1 MKYVADLHIHS
12 HFSRATSKQLNLEH
26 LSKWAQ
32 LKGIQIV
39 GTGDFVHPGWMEEL
53 KQKLEPAEE
62 GLYKLKPEYAR
73 ATQDEVPAA
82 CQGPVRFMLT
92 AEISNIYK
100 KMDRVRKIHNVV
112 FAPNFE
118 VAETIQARLDAI
130 GNIRSD
136 GRPILGLDSRDLLEI
151 TLEAGPM
158 AFLVPA
164 HIWTPWFSALGS
176 KGGFDRIED
185 CFGDLTSHI
194 FAVETG
200 LSSDPPMN
208 WRLKQLD
215 PFVLVS
221 NSDAHSPQKLA
232 REATIFDTEF
242 SYPGLYRALSDP
254 VDRGLLG
261 TIEFFPEEGKYHYD
275 GHRKCGVRLHPR
287 ETLAN
292 KGLCPKCG
300 KPVTVGVMARVEELA
315 DRPEGEKP
323 PRWRP
328 YYSLVP
334 LPEVIAEAK
343 NVGAGSKAVQSLFLQ
358 MLTKLGNE
366 LYILMDAPLEEISK
380 VAGSVIAEG
389 IRRMREGE
397 VYIAAGYDGEYGV
410 VRIFDDA
417 ERADIH
423 KQFTFFA
430 EEETKAV
437 RQQPEEA
444 PSRDKPKPKTEP
456 ASPKQE
462 PEPPEPGMVGTDI
475 ERAAAMDEEGETY
488 LPPES
493 RSLQAAD
500 IQLGMQLPED
510 LNSAQWRAVTHTG
523 GHLLIVAGPGTGK
536 THTLTYRIAHV
547 VQCFAPGDRILAIT
561 FTNRAAEEMHE
572 RLQKRLGEDA
582 RGITVGTFHS
592 FCLQLLRR
600 FIKQTELPAGFRLAS
615 PDEVEAVAAELWPE
629 LSAAERNRR
638 LEEIGR
644 WKATGQLADAPE
656 PVAQYNH
663 ALRQRGLLDF
673 DDLLLESV
681 RLLSEQ
687 KTVRDELR
695 QRYRYI
701 FVDEYQDLNAVQHEL
716 LKWLVGDGVQLT
728 AIGDPNQAIYGF
740 RGSDV
745 RFFGQFETDFPGAK
759 VLHLSENYRSAS
771 HLLDASSQVIRRDAL
786 PGIPPLTAKMYA
798 EGQLVIYEAP
808 TEKAEAEYI
817 VHQIEKLVGGTSMFS
832 QDSGRVESEEE
843 AQRSFGD
850 IAVLYRLN
858 QQRSHLEE
866 ALSRHGIPYRVSG
879 DRPLI
884 AREGVR
890 EILTLVQL
898 AHDQPISPGEVAR
911 LLQFAAE
918 HVGPKTAD
926 AIRAQLEAAP
936 ARPLTWETVKPSL
949 ESMTG
954 LPQPAIQGASRFL
967 AETEEFRHKLQT
979 AGLMMALQHLY
990 LLDGWRRVLSAKDD
1004 RHESWQRL
1012 VRIARLHPALPDFLD
1027 YILLQKETDAGNEAA
1042 ERVALMTLHAAKG
1055 LEFPVVFIVGCEEK
1069 LLPLDLAGMRS
1080 DPAEERRLFYVA
1092 MTRAKEQLFLVRSK
1106 KRSLFGKSYKTSPSR
1121 FLMDIEEELKQYEKT
1136 RMPARKKKP
1145 APASNQMELF

>member
-1 MKYVADLHIHS
+1 MKYFADLHIHS
-12 HFSRATSKQLNLEH
+12 YFSRATSKQLNLEH

-32 LKGIQIV
+32 LKGVQIV

-53 KQKLEPAEE
+53 KEKLEPAED
-62 GLYKLKPEYAR
+62 GLFKLKDEYAR
-73 ATQDEVPAA
+73 ATQVEVPAA
-82 CQGPVRFMLT
+82 CEGPVRFMLT
-92 AEISNIYK
+92 CEISNIYK

-151 TLEAGPM
+151 TLEAGPL

-232 REATIFDTEF
+232 REATMFDTEF
-242 SYPGLYRALSDP
+242 SYAGLYRALSDP
-254 VDRGLLG
+254 DDRGLLG

-287 ETLAN
+287 ETMAN
-292 KGLCPKCG
+292 QGLCPKCG

-343 NVGAGSKAVQSLFLQ
+343 NVGAGSKTVQSLFMQ
-358 MLTKLGNE
+358 MLSKLGNE
-366 LYILMDAPLEEISK
+366 LYILMDAPLEEISQ

-430 EEETKAV
+430 EDETEAV
-437 RQQPEEA
+437 RRQPETPARPE
-444 PSRDKPKPKTEP
+444 PEPKTEQT
-456 ASPKQE
+456 SPNQE
-462 PEPPEPGMVGTDI
+462 PAPPESEIVGTDI
-475 ERAAAMDEEGETY
+475 EVEAARMPAEGETY

-493 RSLQAAD
+493 RPLQAAD
-500 IQLGMQLPED
+500 IQIGMQLPED

-523 GHLLIVAGPGTGK
+523 GHLLIIAGPGTGK

-547 VQCFAPGDRILAIT
+547 VQCFAPGDDILAIT
-561 FTNRAAEEMHE
+561 FTNRAAEEMHD
-572 RLQKRLGEDA
+572 RLFKRLGEEC

-600 FIKQTELPAGFRLAS
+600 FIKQTELPAEVRLAS
-615 PDEVEAVAAELWPE
+615 PDDIETLSARLWPD
-629 LSAAERNRR
+629 LSGTERRNR
-638 LEEIGR
+638 LDEISR
-644 WKATGQLADAPE
+644 WKAAGQLDGAPE
-656 PVAQYNH
+656 TVQQYNQM
-663 ALRQRGLLDF
+663 LRQHGLLDF
-673 DDLLLESV
+673 DDLLLETV
-681 RLLSEQ
+681 RLLQQNEP
-687 KTVRDELR
+687 VRREV
-695 QRYRYI
+695 QQHYRYI
-701 FVDEYQDLNAVQHEL
+701 FVDEYQDINAAQHAL
-716 LKWLVGDGVQLT
+716 LKLLVGDGVQLT

-745 RFFGQFETDFPGAK
+745 RFFLQFEQDFPGAK
-759 VLHLSENYRSAS
+759 VLHLSENYRSAG
-771 HLLDASSQVIRRDAL
+771 HLLSASSQVIQKESL
-786 PGIPPLTAKMYA
+786 PGVPSLTAKMYM

-884 AREGVR
+884 ARDGVR

-898 AHDQPISPGEVAR
+898 AHGQSVSPRDAVQ
-911 LLQFAAE
+911 LLQFSAD
-918 HVGPKTAD
+918 HVGLKTAERLQEILEREADTGVNWD
-926 AIRAQLEAAP
+926 AIRHLLASGNDLSAP
-936 ARPLTWETVKPSL
+936 AKAGIARFIA
-949 ESMTG
+949 ESD
-954 LPQPAIQGASRFL
+954 
-967 AETEEFRHKLQT
+967 EFQQKLHS
-979 AGLMMALQHLY
+979 AGLMAALQHLY
-990 LLDGWRRVLSAKDD
+990 LLESWRKALSSRDE
-1004 RHESWQRL
+1004 RHDAWQRL
-1012 VRIARLHPALPDFLD
+1012 VRISRMFSALPDFLD
-1027 YILLQKETDAGNEAA
+1027 YILLQKETDAGDEPV

-1069 LLPLDLAGMRS
+1069 LLPLNLENMQS
-1080 DPAEERRLFYVA
+1080 DPAEERRLFYVG

-1121 FLMDIEEELKQYEKT
+1121 FLRDIQEELKQYEKT
-1136 RMPARKKKP
+1136 RLPVRKKKP
-1145 APASNQMELF
+1145 APASNQLELF